1 MHIIKPVK
9 KLFKIKRM
17 KINNVTVFGSGVLG
31 AQIAFHTAYHGY
43 DVTLFDIKEEL
54 LENAKLKFE
63 QFKTLY
69 QKDINAASA
78 DLEAALLRVRFT
90 TDLAKSVKDAD
101 LTIEAVPEDIRIK
114 RDFYSKISTLAP
126 TKTIFCTNSSTL
138 LPSQFADQTGRPQ
151 RFLAL
156 HFANYLWKNN
166 VAEIMGHAGTD
177 PEIFNQVVAFAK
189 TIGMLTIPIYKE
201 QPGYVMNSLLVPWLI
216 AGLDLYRNGVAD
228 AASIDKTWMKTLGAD
243 LGPMAMA
250 DLVGMST
257 AYHVTQ
263 SYAELTGEQQWKDR
277 RDFLK
282 ENFIEKNKLG
292 ISTGEGFYTY
302 PNPAY
307 QHADFLK

>member
-1 MHIIKPVK
+1 M
-9 KLFKIKRM
+9 
-17 KINNVTVFGSGVLG
+17 NNVTVFGSGVLG

-43 DVTLFDIKEEL
+43 DVTLFDISEEL
-54 LENAKLKFE
+54 LENARLKFE
-63 QFKTLY
+63 QFKALY
-69 QKDINAASA
+69 RQDINAAPA
-78 DLEAALLRVRFT
+78 DLDAAISKIRFT
-90 TDLAKSVKDAD
+90 TDLAGSVKDAD
-101 LTIEAVPEDIRIK
+101 LTIEAIPENIQIK
-114 RDFYSKISTLAP
+114 KDFYTRLAP
-126 TKTIFCTNSSTL
+126 LAPAKTIFCTNSSTL
-138 LPSQFADQTGRPQ
+138 LPSQFAEQTGRPD

-166 VAEIMGHAGTD
+166 VAEIMGHSGTA
-177 PEIFNQVVAFAK
+177 PEIFEQVVAFAK

-216 AGLDLYRNGVAD
+216 AGLDLYRNGIAD

-257 AYHVTQ
+257 AYNVTK
-263 SYAELTGEQQWKDR
+263 SYAELTSEQVWKER

-292 ISTGEGFYTY
+292 ISTGEGFYLY

>member
-1 MHIIKPVK
+1 M
-9 KLFKIKRM
+9 KIK
-17 KINNVTVFGSGVLG
+17 NVTVFGSGVLG

-43 DVTLFDIKEEL
+43 DVTLFDIEEEL

-63 QFKTLY
+63 QFKALY
-69 QKDINAASA
+69 QQDINAAPA
-78 DLEAALLRVRFT
+78 DLDAAVLRVSVT
-90 TDLAKSVKDAD
+90 TDLPESVKDAD
-101 LTIEAVPEDIRIK
+101 LTIEAIPESIQIK
-114 RDFYSKISTLAP
+114 KDFYTSLSALAP

-138 LPSQFADQTGRPQ
+138 LPSQFAAQTGRPD

-166 VAEIMGHAGTD
+166 VAEIMGHATTD
-177 PEIFNQVVAFAK
+177 PEIFEQVVAFAK

-201 QPGYVMNSLLVPWLI
+201 QPGYVMNSLLVPWLM

-250 DLVGMST
+250 DLVGMTT
-257 AYHVTQ
+257 AYNVTT
-263 SYAELTGEQQWKDR
+263 SFAELTGEQLWKDR

-282 ENFIEKNKLG
+282 ENFIAKNKLG
-292 ISTGEGFYTY
+292 ISTGEGFYSY

-307 QHADFLK
+307 QDVDFLK